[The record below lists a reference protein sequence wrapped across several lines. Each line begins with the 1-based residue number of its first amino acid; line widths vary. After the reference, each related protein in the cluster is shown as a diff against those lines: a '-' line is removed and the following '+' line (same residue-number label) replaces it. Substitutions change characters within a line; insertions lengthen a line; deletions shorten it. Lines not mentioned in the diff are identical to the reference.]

1 MITLLNGDSFDKQVL
16 LERMKKDDFYYGYLG
31 KNAMS
36 SSSIS
41 LLLKSPKHYKF
52 ITEYGNEQNS
62 SALQVGNFIHT
73 MILEP
78 HMFDERFE
86 VVNVQSRV
94 AKAFKETNTKSR
106 KIVLTAKEH
115 DENMRIVD
123 AALRNETVLNL
134 IGGCEF
140 EVPAV
145 GMLEGFAFRGKAD
158 IYDSKHNFLADLK
171 TTQDVRGFHYSA
183 EKYNYD
189 VQAFIYT
196 QLFNV
201 PSNNFKFI
209 AIDKGSLD
217 IGVFDIADSFINK
230 GYNKVKKALKDY
242 KDFFV
247 LHNDLDSYTLTGT
260 LE

>member
-1 MITLLNGDSFDKQVL
+1 MITLLNGDTFEKQVL
-16 LERMKKDDFYYGYLG
+16 IEKMRDDSFYYGYLG

-36 SSSIS
+36 SSNIK
-41 LLLKSPKHYKF
+41 LLTKSPKHYKF
-52 ITEYGNEQNS
+52 IMQYGQEQNS
-62 SALQVGNFIHT
+62 SALQIGQFIHT

-78 HMFDERFE
+78 HLFDERFE
-86 VVNVQSRV
+86 IVDVQGKTAKV
-94 AKAFKETNTKSR
+94 FKEAKAKSN

-123 AALRNETVLNL
+123 AALRNEYVLSMC
-134 IGGCEF
+134 GGAEF
-140 EVPAV
+140 EVPEIA
-145 GMLEGFAFRGKAD
+145 MLDGFAFRAKAD
-158 IYDSKHNFLADLK
+158 IYDAKYKFAADLK
-171 TTQDVRGFHYSA
+171 TTQDIRAFQWSA
-183 EKYNYD
+183 EKYGYD

-201 PSNNFKFI
+201 PTDNFKFI

-230 GYNKVKKALKDY
+230 GYKKVKEALKDY

-247 LHNDLDSYTLTGT
+247 LHNDLDSYTIQGT